1 MNHSSQWSRIGTILK
16 KELRET
22 FRDRRA
28 LFSILFTPILA
39 AGLITFMVH
48 RLNDRNKD
56 SEETVLHIKGAQHA
70 PALVEAIKRAEL
82 TVENAPE
89 DPSQGLKDGSIAA
102 VLTIP
107 ESYDQ
112 DLAKAVPVP
121 LEIRGDLTNTRSA
134 RVVQRSATA
143 IRVYGATIASLRLA
157 ARGVAM
163 RITRSFDLQSINL
176 ATEKQRA
183 SILTQIMLAFALLSV
198 AVGAMYSCIDATAGE
213 RERKSLEPLLMT
225 PTSTLALATGKWLA
239 ATVMSVLTC
248 AVTLLILRQ
257 SFEFMPLESLDVD
270 VSLDFMQ
277 LGAILGCLVPLAMLM
292 SSAQLVLATFARSY
306 REAQTYLSTFMM
318 LPMTPAYLY
327 DHESGAPELWAYA
340 TPALGQYLQSYA
352 TLRGEALEP
361 LQILAGFAL
370 CVPLSAIFVFW
381 LSRLLKREKII
392 YGR

>member
-1 MNHSSQWSRIGTILK
+1 MKHSSQWARIWTILQ

-56 SEETVLHIKGAQHA
+56 SDESVLHIDGAQHA
-70 PALVEAIKRAEL
+70 PALVQALKGAEL
-82 TVENAPE
+82 NIEDAPE
-89 DPSQGLKDGSIAA
+89 DPSEGLKDGSIAA
-102 VLTIP
+102 LLTIP

-134 RVVQRSATA
+134 RVARRAAAA
-143 IRVYGATIASLRLA
+143 ITRYGATIASLRLA

-176 ATEKQRA
+176 ATEKQKA

-225 PTSTLALATGKWLA
+225 PTSSWALATGKWLA
-239 ATVMSVLTC
+239 ASLMSVLTC

-257 SFEFMPLESLDVD
+257 AFEFIPLESLDVD
-270 VSLDFMQ
+270 ASLDFWQ
-277 LGAILGCLVPLAMLM
+277 LATMLGSLLPLALLM
-292 SSAQLVLATFARSY
+292 SAAQLVLATFARSY

-327 DHESGAPELWAYA
+327 DHESGAPALWMYA

-361 LQILAGFAL
+361 LEALAGYAL
-370 CVPLSAIFVFW
+370 CLPLSALFVFW